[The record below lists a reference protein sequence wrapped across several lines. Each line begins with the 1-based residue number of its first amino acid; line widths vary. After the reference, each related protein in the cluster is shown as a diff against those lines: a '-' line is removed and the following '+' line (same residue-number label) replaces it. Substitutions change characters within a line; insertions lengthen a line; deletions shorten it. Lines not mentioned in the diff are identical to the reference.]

1 MIVSRG
7 MGVVGKGP
15 GLAQNALFHF
25 PLGYDVR
32 GEDHGLTV
40 ALCATGR
47 SGLRAASGAL
57 PDSHDP
63 HRVFERTRSAVVRH

>member
-7 MGVVGKGP
+7 KGVVGKGP

-32 GEDHGLTV
+32 GEDHGLREVVIGPRITHKK
-40 ALCATGR
+40 GR
-47 SGLRAASGAL
+47 TA
-57 PDSHDP
+57 
-63 HRVFERTRSAVVRH
+63 

>member
-25 PLGYDVR
+25 PLGYTTSV
-32 GEDHGLTV
+32 
-40 ALCATGR
+40 
-47 SGLRAASGAL
+47 
-57 PDSHDP
+57 
-63 HRVFERTRSAVVRH
+63 ERTTASEREVVIGPRITHKKGRTA

>member
-32 GEDHGLTV
+32 GEEHGLRKESCHWV
-40 ALCATGR
+40 KNVR
-47 SGLRAASGAL
+47 
-57 PDSHDP
+57 PP
-63 HRVFERTRSAVVRH
+63 ERIMLKTPPAPILKIPS

>member
-32 GEDHGLTV
+32 GEDHGLRTV
-40 ALCATGR
+40 SYTHLTLPTI
-47 SGLRAASGAL
+47 LR
-57 PDSHDP
+57 
-63 HRVFERTRSAVVRH
+63 V